1 MLRPPP
7 LALSRYPLIYAILV
21 LPLTVV
27 RWINFGLEA
36 HGTDAPSVFNFIV
49 IVVFSLSGAA
59 NVTLLLTTR
68 PQLLLFS
75 KPNVVVVAEGRA
87 PSPSPIRRGS
97 SKPSLGDAS
106 SQEPMQLGR
115 LNDDMGWNLPSGR
128 MSVASSYMSTDMP

>member
-49 IVVFSLSGAA
+49 IVVFW
-59 NVTLLLTTR
+59 TL
-68 PQLLLFS
+68 
-75 KPNVVVVAEGRA
+75 V
-87 PSPSPIRRGS
+87 
-97 SKPSLGDAS
+97 
-106 SQEPMQLGR
+106 
-115 LNDDMGWNLPSGR
+115 
-128 MSVASSYMSTDMP
+128 ST